1 MACILQVV
9 VAGGCSGA
17 MAAISPCPDLYMLF
31 LHRAGRTHCTGD
43 SVRKIRF
50 FNLVEAVIG
59 VSGSF
64 FRGGNNF
71 ILPKFFPARAHF

>member
-31 LHRAGRTHCTGD
+31 LHRAGRTHYTGD
-43 SVRKIRF
+43 SVRKII
-50 FNLVEAVIG
+50 VEAVNTTRK
-59 VSGSF
+59 SF
-64 FRGGNNF
+64 DPHQVQKVNF
-71 ILPKFFPARAHF
+71 ECG